1 MRGHLTLLGSVLHA
15 SKSNKL
21 VVKCFSKVVPKV
33 GSLVYDNRS
42 RPIGSVF
49 DVIGPVSSPY
59 ILVKPSKELGPDE
72 LRQVKKVYVNFSMKN
87 FGR

>member
-1 MRGHLTLLGSVLHA
+1 MRGSLTLLGSVLHT

-33 GSLVYDNRS
+33 GSLVYDNKS
-42 RPIGSVF
+42 RLIGSVF

-59 ILVKPSKELGPDE
+59 ILIKLSEEIGPDE
-72 LRQVKKVYVNFSMKN
+72 LRQVKKVYVNSSMKKT
-87 FGR
+87 GR